1 MCVVSFIGDHYREKW
16 IPWQDRIQPI
26 QPLTPSPSPDTNGPL
41 EKIIWPEPEVTRL
54 EFEKLKKEVEEL
66 KILLQKVKIYDEV
79 NNEPNC
85 EIEEKM
91 DFLRKVAALVN
102 IDLDDVIKKKAE

>member
-1 MCVVSFIGDHYREKW
+1 MCVVSFIGDHYHEKW
-16 IPWQDRIQPI
+16 DPYKDRFSPI
-26 QPLTPSPSPDTNGPL
+26 QPLAPMPTSNPIIVYPD
-41 EKIIWPEPEVTRL
+41 PEVSKA

-66 KILLQKVKIYDEV
+66 KILLKKAKIYDEV
-79 NNEPNC
+79 NNEPDC

-102 IDLDDVIKKKAE
+102 IDLDDVFDKKKI

>member
-16 IPWQDRIQPI
+16 DPYKDIINPF
-26 QPLTPSPSPDTNGPL
+26 QPLEPIPAIDPIDLN
-41 EKIIWPEPEVTRL
+41 KIFYPEPEVSKA

-66 KILLQKVKIYDEV
+66 KILLKKAKIYDEV
-79 NNEPNC
+79 NNEPDC

-102 IDLDDVIKKKAE
+102 IDLDDVFDKKKI

>member
-1 MCVVSFIGDHYREKW
+1 MCVVSFIGDHYNEKW
-16 IPWQDRIQPI
+16 DPWKDRIQPI
-26 QPLTPSPSPDTNGPL
+26 QIPGPDAPIDFSKL
-41 EKIIWPEPEVTRL
+41 FRPEPEVTRI

-66 KILLQKVKIYDEV
+66 KILLQKAKIYDEV

-102 IDLDDVIKKKAE
+102 IDLDDVIKKRAE